1 MRLFLLQ
8 ENFMLQKSAFAD
20 NHWHKKAILF
30 LVSQNLSLFGSS
42 TVGFALVWHITLQT
56 TSGLWMTVATIACNL
71 PQVLLLLW
79 GGVWADRYNR
89 RALIM
94 LSDGFVA
101 LVTLGL
107 AVLFLYGI
115 ENLWLLIGALAFR
128 SLGSGIQAPASA
140 AIYPQIV
147 PSTHL
152 SRIQGINQT
161 INAGLMLISPA
172 VGGLLLGTVSLAWVM
187 LIDVVTAALAIIV
200 MWQIKVPAPAKST
213 RDFSAISEMRYGLL
227 YTIHHPQLRL
237 LILSYGA
244 FFFLV
249 TPAAVLSPLMIART
263 FGEEVWRLTANEI
276 AWSGMSIFGG
286 LFITWRGEF
295 SNKPKAIA
303 LCISLLGI
311 SFGLMGVTES
321 FLIFLA
327 LIGAAGFF
335 MPIFTTTVTVFIQKE
350 TDPEVLGRVFSIL
363 QIIAS
368 SGMPAAILIFG
379 PLAEIISVENLL
391 KTTGFLMACTGFL
404 YGMAVKKQSLLSGNK
419 R

>member
-1 MRLFLLQ
+1 MSQQFVL
-8 ENFMLQKSAFAD
+8 AD
-20 NHWHKKAILF
+20 NDWQKKAILF
-30 LVSQNLSLFGSS
+30 LVSQNISLFGSS
-42 TVGFALVWHITLQT
+42 AVGFALVWHITLQT
-56 TSGLWMTVATIACNL
+56 TSGLWMTIATIACNV

-89 RALIM
+89 RILII

-107 AVLFLYGI
+107 AVSFLCGM

-128 SLGSGIQAPASA
+128 SLGSGVQAPASA
-140 AIYPQIV
+140 AIYTQIV
-147 PSTHL
+147 PPTHL

-172 VGGLLLGTVSLAWVM
+172 VGGFFLGTMNLAWVM

-200 MWQIKVPAPAKST
+200 MWQIKVPTPTKSANSS
-213 RDFSAISEMRYGLL
+213 SAISEMRHGLL
-227 YTIHHPQLRL
+227 YTARHSQLRL

-286 LFITWRGEF
+286 LFIAWCGEF
-295 SNKPKAIA
+295 SNKPKVIS

-311 SFGLMGVTES
+311 SFGLTGVTGN

-327 LIGAAGFF
+327 LMGAAGFL

-368 SGMPAAILIFG
+368 SGLPVAILVFG
-379 PLAEIISVENLL
+379 PLAEIVSVELLL
-391 KTTGFLMACTGFL
+391 KITGFFMVCTGCL
-404 YGMAVKKQSLLSGNK
+404 YILAVKKQSLKTGSKNS
-419 R
+419 